1 MKTHLKT
8 LSVIGAV
15 IAFVACI
22 KLFPAITI
30 GAVIFMLFYA
40 LIYTE
45 IQKTENEKEKQED
58 DKG

>member
-15 IAFVACI
+15 IAFVTCI
-22 KLFPAITI
+22 KLFPTITI

-40 LIYTE
+40 LIYSE
-45 IQKTENEKEKQED
+45 IQKTDNEKEKQED